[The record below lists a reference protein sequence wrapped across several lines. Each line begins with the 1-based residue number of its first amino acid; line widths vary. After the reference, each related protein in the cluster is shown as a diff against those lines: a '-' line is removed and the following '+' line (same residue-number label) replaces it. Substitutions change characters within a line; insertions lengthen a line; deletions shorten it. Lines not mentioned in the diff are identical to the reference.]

1 MSWGYKILIVYIVF
15 VFGILVMVFKSSNQ
29 KTDLV
34 TTDYYEKE
42 LKYQDKINA
51 MNSIYQLSDT
61 VKYEVADGK
70 LRIVFPKDF
79 SGKRITGNAILYC
92 PSDENKD
99 ITQKFSI
106 EDTPVFMSVPRGNA
120 SEYNLQLSWEVN
132 GTSYYFEKKLLIN

>member
-1 MSWGYKILIVYIVF
+1 MSWGYKILIVYTVF

-42 LKYQDKINA
+42 LKYQDKIDA
-51 MNSIYQLSDT
+51 MNSVSQLSDT

-70 LRIVFPKDF
+70 LRIIFPKDF

-106 EDTPVFMSVPRGNA
+106 EDTPVFMTVPRGNA
-120 SEYNLQLSWEVN
+120 SEYNLQLSWEAD
-132 GTSYYFEKKLLIN
+132 GTSYYFEKKLVID